1 MKSGGR
7 HKESKAVAV
16 RRQLEQRLELR
27 ARLLELEQRL
37 VELER
42 EQLGANYY
50 HTEPDKDMSS
60 ASCENVRLSRA
71 SAAYKMYVSSG
82 NKDVVLRTRFRN
94 GPVLVNP
101 FGEVESSIECSKPY
115 ID

>member
-1 MKSGGR
+1 MKSGGG

-71 SAAYKMYVSSG
+71 SAAYKINVCVKRKQGCGLADTFQKRSGVSKS
-82 NKDVVLRTRFRN
+82 LR
-94 GPVLVNP
+94 G
-101 FGEVESSIECSKPY
+101 S
-115 ID
+115 